1 MLYENLTSHQNEIL
15 LIVGAHQ
22 ELKLHPPERGREEVV
37 KRSERGR
44 EEVVEEVVKR
54 SGEND

>member
-37 KRSERGR
+37 ERVSG
-44 EEVVEEVVKR
+44 EVVKSR
-54 SGEND
+54 